1 MSKFLKKEMNRSIK
15 EIRETQNNW
24 RKLIH
29 TLRKAKKRKQLKE
42 INKLFKT

>member
-1 MSKFLKKEMNRSIK
+1 MPKFLKEEMNRSIK

-24 RKLIH
+24 RKLIN